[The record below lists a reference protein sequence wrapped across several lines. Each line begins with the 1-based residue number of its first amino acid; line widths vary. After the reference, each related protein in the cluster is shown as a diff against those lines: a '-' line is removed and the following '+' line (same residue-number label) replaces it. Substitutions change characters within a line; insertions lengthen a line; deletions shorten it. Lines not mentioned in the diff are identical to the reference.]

1 MTLILVIDTDVLI
14 KCSCYALLDE
24 IRPPSATD
32 SNVGILGAARFVAG
46 KHLEQRGE
54 INDRMG
60 ARHRFADYVRRV
72 TVLEPTDEELALAS
86 VFEEAGARLGL
97 DLDVGESQLYA
108 IAILRATP
116 LVLTGDKRA
125 IAGAESLQREM
136 SQITALRGRIA
147 CLEQA
152 LIGITERI
160 GVPATRVK
168 ICAEPRMDRSLT
180 ICFECHSPDDRL
192 GFSADGLA
200 SYVRSLRAQA
210 STLLYPHD
218 AMWGSASS

>member
-1 MTLILVIDTDVLI
+1 MTLILVVDTDVLI
-14 KCSCYALLDE
+14 KCSCYSLLDE

-46 KHLEQRGE
+46 KYLERRGE
-54 INDRMG
+54 INDRAA
-60 ARHRFADYVRRV
+60 ARRRFADYVRRV
-72 TVLEPTDEELALAS
+72 AILEPTDEELALAS
-86 VFEEAGARLGL
+86 VFEEAGVRLRL

-108 IAILRATP
+108 IAILRAIP

-125 IAGAESLQREM
+125 IVGAESLQQEM
-136 SQITALRGRIA
+136 TQITALRGRIV

-160 GVPATRVK
+160 GVSATRVK

-180 ICFECHSPDDRL
+180 ICFECHSPDDRG

-200 SYVRSLRAQA
+200 SYVRSLRTQA
-210 STLLYPHD
+210 STLLYAHD